1 MIYLYH
7 QVKENTTNQKG
18 ELTMGKSAMALGNE
32 LREVFAQVIEQA
44 LANDYDVLRVPLSAD
59 STSDGFQLAIPTT
72 DSEQNEKTVLIHIS
86 VPKGNRDGVPYDP
99 YEENER
105 YKENVAAKK
114 SKESARA
121 EKKAREE
128 AERQRKKEAKK
139 TIKTMK
145 KDMEEIFGDEKPT
158 EEA

>member
-1 MIYLYH
+1 
-7 QVKENTTNQKG
+7 
-18 ELTMGKSAMALGNE
+18 MGKSVMALGNE
-32 LREVFAQVIEQA
+32 LREVFAQAIEAA
-44 LANDYDVLRVPLSAD
+44 LTADYDVLRVPLSAD

-114 SKESARA
+114 DKEAKRA

-128 AERQRKKEAKK
+128 AERSRKKEAKK

-145 KDMEEIFGDEKPT
+145 KDVEEIFGGDKPT
-158 EEA
+158 EG

>member
-1 MIYLYH
+1 
-7 QVKENTTNQKG
+7 
-18 ELTMGKSAMALGNE
+18 MGKSAMALGNE
-32 LREVFAQVIEQA
+32 LREVFAQVIESA
-44 LANDYDVLRVPLSAD
+44 LGADYDVLRVPLSAD

-72 DSEQNEKTVLIHIS
+72 DSEQNEKTVLVHIS

-114 SKESARA
+114 DKEAKRA

-128 AERQRKKEAKK
+128 AERSRKKEAKK
-139 TIKTMK
+139 TVKTMK
-145 KDMEEIFGDEKPT
+145 KDIEEIFGGDKPI
-158 EEA
+158 EE

>member
-1 MIYLYH
+1 
-7 QVKENTTNQKG
+7 
-18 ELTMGKSAMALGNE
+18 MGKSVMALGNE
-32 LREVFAQVIEQA
+32 LREVFAQVIEAA
-44 LANDYDVLRVPLSAD
+44 LTTDYDVLRVPLSAD

-114 SKESARA
+114 DKEAKRA

-128 AERQRKKEAKK
+128 AERSRKKEAKK

-145 KDMEEIFGDEKPT
+145 KDVEEIFGGDKSAPT
-158 EEA
+158 ESET

>member
-1 MIYLYH
+1 
-7 QVKENTTNQKG
+7 
-18 ELTMGKSAMALGNE
+18 MGKSVMALGNE
-32 LREVFAQVIEQA
+32 LREAFAQEIEAA
-44 LANDYDVLRVPLSAD
+44 LSADYDVLRVPLSAD
-59 STSDGFQLAIPTT
+59 STSDGFQLAIPTI

-114 SKESARA
+114 DKEAKRA

-128 AERQRKKEAKK
+128 AERSRKKEAKK
-139 TIKTMK
+139 TVKTMK
-145 KDMEEIFGDEKPT
+145 KDIEEIFGGDKSAPT
-158 EEA
+158 ESET

>member
-1 MIYLYH
+1 
-7 QVKENTTNQKG
+7 
-18 ELTMGKSAMALGNE
+18 MGKSAMALGNE
-32 LREVFAQVIEQA
+32 LREVFAQVIESA
-44 LANDYDVLRVPLSAD
+44 LGVDYDVLRVPLSAD

-72 DSEQNEKTVLIHIS
+72 DSEQNEKTVLVHIS

-114 SKESARA
+114 DKEAKRA

-128 AERQRKKEAKK
+128 AERSRKKEAKK
-139 TIKTMK
+139 TVKTMK
-145 KDMEEIFGDEKPT
+145 KDIEEIFGGEQPA
-158 EEA
+158 EEEE

>member
-1 MIYLYH
+1 
-7 QVKENTTNQKG
+7 
-18 ELTMGKSAMALGNE
+18 MGKSVMALGNE
-32 LREVFAQVIEQA
+32 LREVFAQVIETA
-44 LANDYDVLRVPLSAD
+44 LAEDYDVLRVPLSAD

-114 SKESARA
+114 DREAKRA
-121 EKKAREE
+121 EKKARME
-128 AERQRKKEAKK
+128 AERSRKKEAKK

-145 KDMEEIFGDEKPT
+145 KDVEEIFGGDKPT
-158 EEA
+158 EE

>member
-1 MIYLYH
+1 
-7 QVKENTTNQKG
+7 
-18 ELTMGKSAMALGNE
+18 MGKSVMALGNE
-32 LREVFAQVIEQA
+32 LREVFAQVIEKA
-44 LANDYDVLRVPLSAD
+44 ISEEYDVLRVPLSAD
-59 STSDGFQLAIPTT
+59 STSDGFQLAIPTI

-105 YKENVAAKK
+105 YKENVAANKD
-114 SKESARA
+114 KEAKRA

-128 AERQRKKEAKK
+128 AARERKRSAKK

-145 KDMEEIFGDEKPT
+145 KDVEEIFGGDKPT

>member
-1 MIYLYH
+1 
-7 QVKENTTNQKG
+7 
-18 ELTMGKSAMALGNE
+18 MGKSAMALGNE
-32 LREVFAQVIEQA
+32 LREVFALAIEQA
-44 LANDYDVLRVPLSAD
+44 LMNDYEVLRVPLSAD
-59 STSDGFQLAIPTT
+59 STSDGFQLAIPTV
-72 DSEQNEKTVLIHIS
+72 DSENNEKTVLLHIS

-114 SKESARA
+114 DKEAKRA

-139 TIKTMK
+139 TVKTMK
-145 KDMEEIFGDEKPT
+145 KDMEEIFGGDKSAPT

>member
-1 MIYLYH
+1 
-7 QVKENTTNQKG
+7 
-18 ELTMGKSAMALGNE
+18 MGKSVMALGNE
-32 LREVFAQVIEQA
+32 LREVFAQVIEAA
-44 LANDYDVLRVPLSAD
+44 LTADYDVLRVPLSAD

-114 SKESARA
+114 DKEAKRA

-128 AERQRKKEAKK
+128 AERSRKKEAKK

-145 KDMEEIFGDEKPT
+145 KDVEEIFGGDKSAPT
-158 EEA
+158 ESETLQRRGVIPFFNFV

>member
-1 MIYLYH
+1 
-7 QVKENTTNQKG
+7 
-18 ELTMGKSAMALGNE
+18 MGKSAMALGNE
-32 LREVFAQVIEQA
+32 LREVFAQVIESA
-44 LANDYDVLRVPLSAD
+44 LGADYDVLRVPLSAD

-72 DSEQNEKTVLIHIS
+72 DSEQNEKTVLVHIS

-114 SKESARA
+114 DKEAKRA

-139 TIKTMK
+139 TVKTMK
-145 KDMEEIFGDEKPT
+145 KDIEEIFGGEQPT
-158 EEA
+158 EE

>member
-1 MIYLYH
+1 
-7 QVKENTTNQKG
+7 
-18 ELTMGKSAMALGNE
+18 MGKSAMALGNE
-32 LREVFAQVIEQA
+32 LREVFAQVIESA
-44 LANDYDVLRVPLSAD
+44 LGADYDVLRVPLSAD

-72 DSEQNEKTVLIHIS
+72 DSEQNEKTVLVHIS

-114 SKESARA
+114 DKEAKRA

-139 TIKTMK
+139 TVKTMK
-145 KDMEEIFGDEKPT
+145 KDIEEIFGGEQPA
-158 EEA
+158 EE

>member
-1 MIYLYH
+1 
-7 QVKENTTNQKG
+7 
-18 ELTMGKSAMALGNE
+18 MGKSVMALGNE
-32 LREVFAQVIEQA
+32 LREAFAQEIEAA
-44 LANDYDVLRVPLSAD
+44 LSADYDVLRVPLSAD
-59 STSDGFQLAIPTT
+59 STSDGFQLAIPTI

-114 SKESARA
+114 DKEAKRA

-128 AERQRKKEAKK
+128 AERSRKKEAKK

-145 KDMEEIFGDEKPT
+145 KDVEEIFSGDKPT
-158 EEA
+158 EE

>member
-1 MIYLYH
+1 
-7 QVKENTTNQKG
+7 
-18 ELTMGKSAMALGNE
+18 MGKSAMALGNE
-32 LREVFAQVIEQA
+32 LREVFAQVIEAA
-44 LANDYDVLRVPLSAD
+44 LGTDYDVLRVPLSAD

-72 DSEQNEKTVLIHIS
+72 DSEQNEKTVLVHIS
-86 VPKGNRDGVPYDP
+86 VPKGNRDGIPYDP

-114 SKESARA
+114 DKETKRA

-145 KDMEEIFGDEKPT
+145 KDIEEIFNGEQPT
-158 EEA
+158 EE

>member
-1 MIYLYH
+1 
-7 QVKENTTNQKG
+7 
-18 ELTMGKSAMALGNE
+18 MGKSVMALGNE
-32 LREVFAQVIEQA
+32 LREVFAQVIEAA
-44 LANDYDVLRVPLSAD
+44 LTTDYDVLRVPLSAD

-114 SKESARA
+114 DKEAKRA

-128 AERQRKKEAKK
+128 AERSRKKEAKK

-145 KDMEEIFGDEKPT
+145 KDVEEIFSGDKPT
-158 EEA
+158 KG

>member
-1 MIYLYH
+1 
-7 QVKENTTNQKG
+7 
-18 ELTMGKSAMALGNE
+18 MGKSAMALGNE

-145 KDMEEIFGDEKPT
+145 KDMEEIFGGDKPT

>member
-1 MIYLYH
+1 
-7 QVKENTTNQKG
+7 
-18 ELTMGKSAMALGNE
+18 MGKSVMALGNE
-32 LREVFAQVIEQA
+32 LREIFAVAIEQA
-44 LANDYDVLRVPLSAD
+44 LGNDYDVLRVPLSAD

-72 DSEQNEKTVLIHIS
+72 DSEQNEKTILVHIS

-114 SKESARA
+114 DKEAKRA

-128 AERQRKKEAKK
+128 AERERKRSAKK
-139 TIKTMK
+139 TVKTMK
-145 KDMEEIFGDEKPT
+145 KDIEEIFGSDKPT